1 MLTPKEALN
10 WPHVF
15 RCLLESTHP
24 KKRNFEIE
32 FENASISINRQFM
45 LEKTFE
51 LHPEVCK
58 YPQSALKHR
67 RKMNLSFLVHWS
79 ARVSQAD
86 LLEKK

>member
-1 MLTPKEALN
+1 
-10 WPHVF
+10 
-15 RCLLESTHP
+15 
-24 KKRNFEIE
+24 
-32 FENASISINRQFM
+32 M

-86 LLEKK
+86 LLEKKIMKWKKLVELLKN